1 MTVHYQINN
10 ADFLNYVETIK
21 APRHPVLREIE
32 QYNRVHHMGGMMLSV
47 IQTNVLTW
55 LAQLMQVEYYLEI
68 GVYTGY
74 SSTAMGLSL
83 GQRVQLLLCDISVT
97 YTDIARQFW
106 KKAGIDR
113 QVKLFLQPALI
124 SLQELAQ
131 TQQTV
136 DLALIDADKATTPKY
151 IEAIY
156 PLLRSGGVIAIDN
169 VYLKGKVAEKK
180 QMSDSTSVQ
189 IMKTLNR
196 QLWQDK
202 RFKTVMLPLGDGFT
216 LLLKDW

>member
-1 MTVHYQINN
+1 M
-10 ADFLNYVETIK
+10 
-21 APRHPVLREIE
+21 
-32 QYNRVHHMGGMMLSV
+32 
-47 IQTNVLTW
+47 
-55 LAQLMQVEYYLEI
+55 
-68 GVYTGY
+68 
-74 SSTAMGLSL
+74 
-83 GQRVQLLLCDISVT
+83 
-97 YTDIARQFW
+97 
-106 KKAGIDR
+106 
-113 QVKLFLQPALI
+113 
-124 SLQELAQ
+124 
-131 TQQTV
+131 
-136 DLALIDADKATTPKY
+136 ALIDADKATTPKY

>member
-1 MTVHYQINN
+1 MCIR
-10 ADFLNYVETIK
+10 D
-21 APRHPVLREIE
+21 R
-32 QYNRVHHMGGMMLSV
+32 
-47 IQTNVLTW
+47 
-55 LAQLMQVEYYLEI
+55 
-68 GVYTGY
+68 
-74 SSTAMGLSL
+74 
-83 GQRVQLLLCDISVT
+83 T

-106 KKAGIDR
+106 KKAGINR